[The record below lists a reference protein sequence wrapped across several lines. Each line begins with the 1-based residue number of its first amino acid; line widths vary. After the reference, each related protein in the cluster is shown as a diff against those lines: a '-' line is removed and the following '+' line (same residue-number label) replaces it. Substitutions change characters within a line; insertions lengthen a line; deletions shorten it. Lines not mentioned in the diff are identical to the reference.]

1 MPVIVDTGP
10 HCQCLPLCAPI
21 EDKEPIVQIV
31 YFVTGAAGRHTIEN
45 DQENI
50 WAVPPVTGV
59 TKHHSATICTAAK
72 VPYQRK
78 KSNIDS
84 NALDHRRAKMILYYI
99 AITPETSRV
108 L

>member
-1 MPVIVDTGP
+1 
-10 HCQCLPLCAPI
+10 
-21 EDKEPIVQIV
+21 
-31 YFVTGAAGRHTIEN
+31 
-45 DQENI
+45 
-50 WAVPPVTGV
+50 V
-59 TKHHSATICTAAK
+59 TKHHSATICTTAK

-84 NALDHRRAKMILYYI
+84 NTLDHRRAKMILYYI